1 VGPTR
6 YSSSPRGVINW
17 AAQSAALSV
26 VGHPN
31 RNRFFTTIRPFWP
44 PKLRAERLQ
53 GRWPSRLTHPRYD
66 AGTSGRKAV
75 PLWLT
80 RSGTTRQKAMTTQ
93 ASLIDELE
101 RALTNG
107 NDAQRNEMLARIT
120 DLFLAGANRYSVQ
133 QIGLFD
139 EVIAKLA
146 TAIETKA
153 RAKLSIRLADVPTAP
168 VGVVRMLAFDDDID
182 VARPVLKDSERLTD
196 PDLVANASSKS
207 QQHLAAISERKSL
220 SEAVT
225 DVLVSRGNRDVVH
238 SVVRNAGARFSDAA
252 FRMLVKRS
260 SSDDALAM
268 HVGARPDL
276 PRQHFLRLLE
286 EASAT
291 VRGRLA
297 AENPTAAAAAAVE
310 GVLSE
315 VVGGIRSETRK
326 ISSQYA
332 TAAAEVG
339 KLKQDGHLGEAE
351 VYKFARENRFEESA
365 VSLSMMCGV
374 ELDAVERALHDRGH
388 EIALILAKLA
398 GFSSTTAKAILLLKT
413 ADRGISAQDL
423 DNALRTYEKLQVE
436 TARRVLGFYRTRL
449 KTQSRSSSP
458 TLAAAA
464 G

>member
-1 VGPTR
+1 MHPQDRAGAP
-6 YSSSPRGVINW
+6 
-17 AAQSAALSV
+17 
-26 VGHPN
+26 GH
-31 RNRFFTTIRPFWP
+31 
-44 PKLRAERLQ
+44 
-53 GRWPSRLTHPRYD
+53 
-66 AGTSGRKAV
+66 KAV
-75 PLWLT
+75 PLRLT
-80 RSGTTRQKAMTTQ
+80 RPGTTRQKAMTTQ

-101 RALTNG
+101 RALSNG

-120 DLFLAGANRYSVQ
+120 DLFLAGASRYSGE

-139 EVIAKLA
+139 EVISKLA
-146 TAIETKA
+146 TAIEVKA

-168 VGVVRMLAFDDDID
+168 AGVVRMLAFDDDID

-260 SSDDALAM
+260 SGDDTLAM

-286 EASAT
+286 QASAT
-291 VRGRLA
+291 VRSRLA
-297 AENPTAAAAAAVE
+297 AENPTAAAAVE

-315 VVGGIRSETRK
+315 VVGGIRSDTRK

-423 DNALRTYEKLQVE
+423 DNALRTYEKLQIE

-449 KTQSRSSSP
+449 KTQGRGASP

>member
-1 VGPTR
+1 
-6 YSSSPRGVINW
+6 
-17 AAQSAALSV
+17 
-26 VGHPN
+26 
-31 RNRFFTTIRPFWP
+31 
-44 PKLRAERLQ
+44 
-53 GRWPSRLTHPRYD
+53 
-66 AGTSGRKAV
+66 
-75 PLWLT
+75 
-80 RSGTTRQKAMTTQ
+80 MTTQ
-93 ASLIDELE
+93 TSLIDELE

-120 DLFLAGANRYSVQ
+120 DLFLAGASRYSVE

-139 EVIAKLA
+139 EVISKLA
-146 TAIETKA
+146 TAIEIKA
-153 RAKLSIRLADVPTAP
+153 RAKLSFRLSDVPTAP
-168 VGVVRMLAFDDDID
+168 AGVVRMLAFDDDIE
-182 VARPVLKDSERLTD
+182 VARPVLKNSERLTD

-238 SVVRNAGARFSDAA
+238 SVVRNSGARFSDAA

-260 SSDDALAM
+260 SGDDTLAM

-286 EASAT
+286 QASAT
-291 VRGRLA
+291 VRSRLA
-297 AENPTAAAAAAVE
+297 AENPASAAAVE

-351 VYKFARENRFEESA
+351 VYKFARENRFEEAA

-374 ELDAVERALHDRGH
+374 ELDAVERALQDRGH

-423 DNALRTYEKLQVE
+423 DNALRTYEKLQIE

-449 KTQSRSSSP
+449 KTQGRGASP